1 MGNKLIGEIMTIRVL
16 DDNWQLSS
24 RDIWRGAGC
33 QHCTEL
39 AMAVAI
45 KDFKALSKVADKK
58 PDLSKVLAIIQ
69 GNDYE
74 DMLLDQLR
82 ANLPQ
87 GELVELEKFAAVER
101 TQEAI
106 LAKPMAIAQ
115 AGLEKKYGAVIL
127 GGYADLLVRDDHQL
141 DIAKDGTL
149 TLVPSGHEFSGYTV
163 WDIKHNAN
171 VKDEYLFQVG
181 GYVDALDGLGSLSK
195 HGKSGVIIRTKEAM
209 GFESSELVTAFQK
222 ASELMFTY
230 LTAHRPAEFRPDEG
244 FVFECSTSSVCDK
257 IKCEYPDLC
266 EQERYNRDDIGQ
278 LYRLHHTHRPKLEAA
293 GFDTVASIANANLD
307 DAAGVI
313 PKEQFAKYQPW
324 ARVINNSRVL
334 GKPTMAS
341 LVDPSEFKGLLPAK
355 NDGDLFV
362 DFEWFQPTGEP
373 TELVYMLS
381 ASDWEEN
388 FYPFVA
394 RTRDEE
400 LGAFQGFVGFMIE
413 RLEQYPGAHIY
424 HFHTPESEKL
434 GKLAVKYGVLEQEV
448 NRALE
453 HMFDIKK
460 EVVNDR
466 LVTSLGKLGIK
477 QLGKFYLSDH
487 GASAWP
493 DSDDSVEDGLDS
505 MLFFYKYL
513 AAQESGDEA
522 EAEEIMKNILEYN
535 KADCTATSRLYTWL
549 QKAEF

>member
-1 MGNKLIGEIMTIRVL
+1 MTIRVL

-45 KDFKALSKVADKK
+45 KDFKALSKVAGKK

-69 GNDYE
+69 GNEYE
-74 DMLLDQLR
+74 AMLLDQLR
-82 ANLPQ
+82 ANLPE
-87 GELVELEKFAAVER
+87 GELIELEKFAAVER

-106 LAKPMAIAQ
+106 LAQPMAIAQ

-127 GGYADLLVRDDHQL
+127 GGYADLLVRDDFEPA
-141 DIAKDGTL
+141 ITEVGTL
-149 TLVPSGHEFSGYTV
+149 ALAPSGRDFSGYTV

-181 GYVDALDGLGSLSK
+181 GYVDALDNLGSLSK
-195 HGKSGVIIRTKEAM
+195 HSKSGVIIRTKEAM
-209 GFESSELVTAFQK
+209 GFESAELVDSFKT

-230 LTAHRPAEFRPDEG
+230 LTAHRPAEFRPAEN
-244 FVFECSTSSVCDK
+244 FVFECATSSVCDK

-266 EQERYNRDDIGQ
+266 EQERYDRDDIGQ

-334 GKPTMAS
+334 GEPTMAP
-341 LVDPSEFKGLLPAK
+341 LVDPSEFKALLPAK
-355 NDGDLFV
+355 NKGDLFV

-373 TELVYMLS
+373 TELIYMLS
-381 ASDWEEN
+381 ASDWDEN

-394 RTRDEE
+394 KTRDEE
-400 LGAFQGFVGFMIE
+400 LSAFQGFIGFMIE
-413 RLEQYPGAHIY
+413 RIEKYPEAHIY
-424 HFHTPESEKL
+424 HFHDVEAKKL
-434 GKLAVKYGVLEQEV
+434 VQLSARYGVLEQEV
-448 NRALE
+448 KRVLDC
-453 HMFDIKK
+453 MFDIKK

-493 DSDDSVEDGLDS
+493 DSDDAVEDGLDS
-505 MLFFYKYL
+505 MLFFYNYL
-513 AAQESGDEA
+513 AAMESGEEA
-522 EAEEIMKNILEYN
+522 KAEEIMKNILEYN
-535 KADCTATSRLYTWL
+535 KADCTATSGLYTWL
-549 QKAEF
+549 HNGEFD

>member
-1 MGNKLIGEIMTIRVL
+1 MTIRVL
-16 DDNWQLSS
+16 DDDWQLSS
-24 RDIWRGAGC
+24 RDIWRGATC
-33 QHCTEL
+33 EHCTEL

-74 DMLLDQLR
+74 AMLLDQLR
-82 ANLPQ
+82 ANLPE
-87 GELVELEKFAAVER
+87 GELIELEKFAVVEK

-127 GGYADLLVRDDHQL
+127 GGYADLLVRDDFEPAL
-141 DIAKDGTL
+141 TEGGTL
-149 TLVPSGHEFSGYTV
+149 TLAPSGRAFSGYTV

-181 GYVDALDGLGSLSK
+181 GYVDALDSLGSLSK
-195 HGKSGVIIRTKEAM
+195 HSKSGVIIRTKEAM
-209 GFESSELVTAFQK
+209 GFEPAELIDSFRK

-230 LTAHRPAEFRPDEG
+230 LTSHRPEEFRPAEN
-244 FVFECSTSSVCDK
+244 FVFECATSSVCEK
-257 IKCEYPDLC
+257 VKCEYPDLC
-266 EQERYNRDDIGQ
+266 EQERYLRDDIGQ
-278 LYRLHHTHRPKLEAA
+278 LYRLHHTHRPKLEVA
-293 GFDTVASIANANLD
+293 GFNTVASIANANLD

-334 GKPTMAS
+334 GKPTMAP
-341 LVDPSEFKGLLPAK
+341 LVDPSEFKNLLPQK
-355 NDGDLFV
+355 NEGDLFV
-362 DFEWFQPTGEP
+362 DFEWFQPTGES
-373 TELVYMLS
+373 TELIYMLG
-381 ASDWEEN
+381 ASDWDES

-394 RTRDEE
+394 KTRDQE
-400 LGAFQGFVGFMIE
+400 LGAFQDFVAFLIE
-413 RLEQYPGAHIY
+413 RIEKYPDAHIY
-424 HFHTPESEKL
+424 HFHDVEAKKL
-434 GKLAVKYGVLEQEV
+434 EQLAGRYGVLEQEV
-448 NRALE
+448 NRILDR
-453 HMFDIKK
+453 MFDIKK

-466 LVTSLGKLGIK
+466 MVTSFGKLGIK

-487 GASAWP
+487 GATAWP
-493 DSDDSVEDGLDS
+493 DSDNSVEDGLDS
-505 MLFFYKYL
+505 MLFFYKYS
-513 AAQESGDEA
+513 AAKNEGDEA
-522 EAEEIMKNILEYN
+522 TATTIMASILEYN

-549 QKAEF
+549 FEGRF